1 MDVKLRYRPNTEI
14 VLDGLNFKVEPGQK
28 IGIVGRSGA
37 GKTPLTMALTRIVE
51 LASGRILIDGVD
63 VSKIDLKVLRD
74 KITMIP

>member
-37 GKTPLTMALTRIVE
+37 GKTTLTLALTRIVE
-51 LASGRILIDGVD
+51 LAKGRILIDGVD

>member
-14 VLDGLNFKVEPGQK
+14 VLNGLNFKVEPGQK

-37 GKTPLTMALTRIVE
+37 GKTTLTMALTRIVE

>member
-37 GKTPLTMALTRIVE
+37 GKTTLTMALTRIVE